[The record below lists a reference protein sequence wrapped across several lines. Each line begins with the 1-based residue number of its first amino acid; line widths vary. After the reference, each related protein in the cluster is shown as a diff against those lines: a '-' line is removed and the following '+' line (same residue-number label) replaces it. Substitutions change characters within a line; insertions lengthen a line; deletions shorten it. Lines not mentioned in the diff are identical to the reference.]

1 MLETLVVVILPALVV
16 VAAVSDLMTMT
27 IPNRL
32 VLALTIAFAAA
43 APAAGFGVEQVFWHL
58 AAGGLVLAIGVL
70 LFIPG
75 WIGGGD
81 AKLAAALA
89 LWLGTEPLLAWFA
102 LFALFGGAL
111 TLAILYYRKAPL
123 PLRFDRVGWMARLH
137 DPRAGVP
144 YGVALAAG
152 TLLMWPDTTWF
163 AGLV

>member
-102 LFALFGGAL
+102 LFALIGGAL
-111 TLAILYYRKAPL
+111 TLAIIYYRKAPL
-123 PLRFDRVGWMARLH
+123 PLRFDRVGWAARLH

-152 TLLMWPDTTWF
+152 TLLMWPDTNWF
-163 AGLV
+163 ASLV